1 MVYLTDL
8 ARLLGTEQTLYGMR
22 YRGLDGEAP
31 PDATVEQIAGR
42 MVDAIR
48 SVQGCGP
55 YRLAGHC
62 FGGLVAFEIARRLSH
77 QGLQIRSLAIL
88 NTPAP
93 LAPPA
98 APIGDPG
105 QARWIHAIARACE
118 DATGKHVPLVCDLN
132 SLDDEAQLCLLR
144 RAMIAADL
152 LPAEAELN
160 QIRGLVN
167 VFRANSSARYRPDD
181 ILDVPITLL
190 RATDTHPQF
199 DYTVAEDPGVLPLT
213 RSTLGWKWLSK
224 QPVVV
229 HTIPGNHLTM
239 LNTPNIDA
247 IGEALHSCLAYREEE
262 FCAWESD

>member
-8 ARLLGTEQTLYGMR
+8 ARLLGADQTLYGMR

-31 PDATVEQIAGR
+31 PDTSVEQIAGR
-42 MVDAIR
+42 MVEAIR
-48 SVQGCGP
+48 SVHRRGP

-62 FGGLVAFEIARRLSH
+62 FGGLVAFEIARQLSVE
-77 QGLQIRSLAIL
+77 GLEVESLAIL

-93 LAPPA
+93 LAPLTTPTS
-98 APIGDPG
+98 DPG

-132 SLDDEAQLCLLR
+132 SLDDEAQLRVLR

-167 VFRANSSARYRPDD
+167 VFRANSSARYRPTD
-181 ILDVPITLL
+181 ILDVPITLI
-190 RATDTHPQF
+190 RAKDIHPQF
-199 DYTVAEDPGVLPLT
+199 DYTAAEDLGVALAQ
-213 RSTLGWKWLSK
+213 STLGWKWLST
-224 QPVVV
+224 QPVAVRTV
-229 HTIPGNHLTM
+229 PGNHLTM
-239 LNTPNIDA
+239 LNAPNIDA
-247 IGEALHSCLAYREEE
+247 IATVLRSRFYREEE
-262 FCAWESD
+262 FRAWESD